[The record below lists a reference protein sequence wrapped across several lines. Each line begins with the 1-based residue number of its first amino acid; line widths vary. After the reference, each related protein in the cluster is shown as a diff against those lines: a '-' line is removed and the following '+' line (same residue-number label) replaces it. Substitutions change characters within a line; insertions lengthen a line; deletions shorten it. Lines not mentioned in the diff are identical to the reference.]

1 MKADAILTAKEM
13 RMVGSRRSIG
23 EIVGWF
29 KWAILK
35 KSAAEA
41 MNGMVGNED
50 PMSFEALFDL
60 ICAKAEDGDAMENLN
75 PEERVFYV
83 VSMFNMEIQNGGLS
97 QFFFNSPRAL
107 APEVALSLRAIGADA
122 YAGLYEG
129 FCEETGVNVNE
140 MDSFDIEKVC
150 GLQAEGECDPFE
162 DFDEAFYARYEKEP
176 LEELMERYVCAHREK
191 FH

>member
-23 EIVGWF
+23 GITGWF
-29 KWAILK
+29 RRIILK
-35 KSAAEA
+35 KPTAET
-41 MNGMVGNED
+41 MNGMVRNED

-97 QFFFNSPRAL
+97 QFFFNSTRAL
-107 APEVALSLRAIGADA
+107 VPEVALSLREIGADS
-122 YAGLYEG
+122 YAGLYEEV
-129 FCEETGVNVNE
+129 CAENGVDVNE
-140 MDSFDIEKVC
+140 MDSFDIGKVC
-150 GLQAEGECDPFE
+150 GLQTEDECDPFE
-162 DFDEAFYARYEKEP
+162 DFDEAFYAHYEKEP
-176 LEELMERYVCAHREK
+176 LEELLERYVCAHREK
-191 FH
+191 FN